1 MRLAD
6 LQAAYRGYLLSGD
19 SAPLA
24 TQIIADSFDGPERL
38 AIYRNNFL
46 ISLGEALK
54 ANFPVT
60 LQLLGTEFFEQAARR
75 FVLGQPPQ
83 RPCLFEYGAGFA
95 DYLRDLPQLAA
106 LPYVVDM
113 ARFEFARVAA
123 YNAPVEPVLTPE
135 TLAGLSPER
144 LEALPIRRARHAQ
157 VVAARAP
164 VLALWQA
171 HQEAEPDLSAIDMTP
186 KPHALLICRPE
197 QALMYREL
205 DLSASAFLLAAET
218 ETSLGIAATRCGAT
232 DDATL
237 GRIVALALQLRLLVS
252 ERKRPALPSVRA

>member
-6 LQAAYRGYLLSGD
+6 LQAAYRGYLISGD

-24 TQIIADSFDGPERL
+24 PAIVADSFDGPERL

-60 LQLLGTEFFEQAARR
+60 LQLLGAEFFEQAARR
-75 FVLGQPPQ
+75 FVLAQPPQ

-95 DYLRDLPQLAA
+95 DSLRDLPHLATRS
-106 LPYVVDM
+106 YIVDV
-113 ARFEFARVAA
+113 ARLEFARIAA
-123 YNAPVEPVLTPE
+123 YNAPIEPAVTPE
-135 TLAGLSPER
+135 ALVGLSPEQ
-144 LEALPIRRARHAQ
+144 LETLAIRRARHAQ
-157 VVAARAP
+157 IIAVRAP

-171 HQEAEPDLSAIDMTP
+171 HQVADPDFAGIDMTAR
-186 KPHALLICRPE
+186 PHALLVCRPE

-205 DLSASAFLLAAET
+205 DLSASAFLLAAEHV
-218 ETSLGIAATRCGAT
+218 TSLGAAAAQCGAT

-237 GRIVALALQLRLLVS
+237 GRIVALALQFKLLTLG
-252 ERKRPALPSVRA
+252 RTN

>member
-1 MRLAD
+1 VRLAD

-19 SAPLA
+19 GAALAPA
-24 TQIIADSFDGPERL
+24 IVVDSFDGPERL

-75 FVLGQPPQ
+75 FVLAQPPQ

-95 DYLRDLPQLAA
+95 GYLRDLPQLATR
-106 LPYVVDM
+106 PYIVDM
-113 ARFEFARVAA
+113 ARFEFARIAA
-123 YNAPVEPVLTPE
+123 YNAPVEPAITSE
-135 TLAGLSPER
+135 TLIDLSPKQ
-144 LEALPIRRARHAQ
+144 LEELPIRRARHAM
-157 VVAARAP
+157 VVTTRAP

-171 HQEAEPDLSAIDMTP
+171 HQTAEPDFAAIDMTP
-186 KPHALLICRPE
+186 KSQALLVCRPD
-197 QALMYREL
+197 QALTYQEL
-205 DLSASAFLLAAET
+205 DLSASAFLLAAEH
-218 ETSLGIAATRCGAT
+218 ETNLGIAAARCGAT

-237 GRIVALALQLRLLVS
+237 GRIIALALQLRLLAS
-252 ERKRPALPSVRA
+252 DHASAAR

>member
-19 SAPLA
+19 SAAL
-24 TQIIADSFDGPERL
+24 ADSLDGPERL

-60 LQLLGTEFFEQAARR
+60 LQLLGKGFFEQAARA
-75 FVLGQPPQ
+75 FVLTQPPQ

-95 DYLRDLPQLAA
+95 DHLRDLPQLATR
-106 LPYVVDM
+106 PYIVDM
-113 ARFEFARVAA
+113 ARFEFARIAA
-123 YNAPVEPVLTPE
+123 YNAPVEPAVTPE
-135 TLAGLSPER
+135 TLMGLSPER
-144 LEALPIRRARHAQ
+144 LEALPVRRARHAL
-157 VVAARAP
+157 VVAVRAP

-171 HQEAEPDLSAIDMTP
+171 HQAAEPDFADIDMTARP
-186 KPHALLICRPE
+186 QALLVCRPDHALTY
-197 QALMYREL
+197 QEL
-205 DLSASAFLLAAET
+205 DLSASAFLLAAES
-218 ETSLGIAATRCGAT
+218 ETSLGIAAARCGAT

-237 GRIVALALQLRLLVS
+237 GRIIALALQLRLLVQS
-252 ERKRPALPSVRA
+252 KA

>member
-1 MRLAD
+1 VKLAD

-19 SAPLA
+19 SAALA
-24 TQIIADSFDGPERL
+24 PAIVADSFDGPERL

-60 LQLLGTEFFEQAARR
+60 LQLLGTDFFEQAARR
-75 FVLGQPPQ
+75 FVLSHPPL

-95 DYLRDLPQLAA
+95 DYLRDLPQLATR
-106 LPYVVDM
+106 PYIVDM
-113 ARFEFARVAA
+113 ARFEFARIAA
-123 YNAPVEPVLTPE
+123 YNAPVEPAVTPE
-135 TLAGLSPER
+135 TLVGLSPEQ
-144 LEALPIRRARHAQ
+144 LEALPIRRAQHAR
-157 VVAARAP
+157 VLSVRAP

-171 HQEAEPDLSAIDMTP
+171 HQAAEPDFSDIDMAP
-186 KPHALLICRPE
+186 RPQALLVCRPD

-205 DLSASAFLLAAET
+205 DLSAAAFMLAAEH
-218 ETSLGIAATRCGAT
+218 ETTLGIATARCGVT

-237 GRIVALALQLRLLVS
+237 GAIVALALQLRLLTPVCS
-252 ERKRPALPSVRA
+252 P

>member
-1 MRLAD
+1 MTLAE

-24 TQIIADSFDGPERL
+24 AQIVADSFDGAERL

-46 ISLGEALK
+46 IGLGEALK
-54 ANFPVT
+54 TNFPVA
-60 LQLLGTEFFEQAARR
+60 LRLLGQEFFEQAARR
-75 FVLGQPPQ
+75 FVLAHPPR

-106 LPYVVDM
+106 LPYVAEM

-123 YNAPVEPVLTPE
+123 YNAPAEPAVTPAALT
-135 TLAGLSPER
+135 GLSPEQ
-144 LEALPIRRARHAQ
+144 LEALPIRRARH
-157 VVAARAP
+157 VHLVSARTP

-171 HQEAEPDLSAIDMTP
+171 HQAAEPDVNAIDMTP
-186 KPHALLICRPE
+186 RPHALLVCRPE
-197 QALMYREL
+197 QALMCREL
-205 DLSASAFLLAAET
+205 DLSASAFLLAAEH
-218 ETSLGIAATRCGAT
+218 ETSLGIAAARCGAT

-237 GRIVALALQLRLLVS
+237 GRIVALALQLKLLA
-252 ERKRPALPSVRA
+252 PAR

>member
-19 SAPLA
+19 SAALA
-24 TQIIADSFDGPERL
+24 PAIVADSFDGPERL

-60 LQLLGTEFFEQAARR
+60 LQLLGADFFGQAARR
-75 FVLGQPPQ
+75 FVLAQPPQ

-95 DYLRDLPQLAA
+95 DHLRDLPEMATR
-106 LPYVVDM
+106 PYIVDM

-123 YNAPVEPVLTPE
+123 YNAPVEPAVTPE
-135 TLAGLSPER
+135 TLLGLSPEQ
-144 LEALPIRRARHAQ
+144 LEALPIRRARHAL
-157 VVAARAP
+157 VLAIRAP

-171 HQEAEPDLSAIDMTP
+171 HQVAEPDFADIDMTP
-186 KPHALLICRPE
+186 RSRALLVCRPE
-197 QALMYREL
+197 QTLTYQEL
-205 DLSASAFLLAAET
+205 DLSASAFLLAAEH
-218 ETSLGIAATRCGAT
+218 ETSLGAAAARCGAT

-237 GRIVALALQLRLLVS
+237 GRIIALVLQLRLLVHS
-252 ERKRPALPSVRA
+252 KAVK

>member
-1 MRLAD
+1 MRLAE

-24 TQIIADSFDGPERL
+24 PAIVADSFDGPERL
-38 AIYRNNFL
+38 AIYRSNFL

-54 ANFPVT
+54 VNFPVT
-60 LQLLGTEFFEQAARR
+60 LQLLGKDFFEQASRR
-75 FVLGQPPQ
+75 FVLTHPPR

-95 DYLRDLPQLAA
+95 DYLRDLPQLVTR
-106 LPYVVDM
+106 PYIIDM

-123 YNAPVEPVLTPE
+123 YNAPAEPAVTSENLI
-135 TLAGLSPER
+135 GLSPEQ

-157 VVAARAP
+157 VVAVRAP

-171 HQEAEPDLSAIDMTP
+171 HQAAEPDFDAIDMTP
-186 KPHALLICRPE
+186 RLYALLVCRPD
-197 QALMYREL
+197 QALMYQEL
-205 DLSASAFLLAAET
+205 DLSASAFLLAAES
-218 ETSLGIAATRCGAT
+218 ETSLGIAAARCGAT

-237 GRIVALALQLRLLVS
+237 GRIVALALQLRLLAQSKAV
-252 ERKRPALPSVRA
+252 K

>member
-1 MRLAD
+1 MRLAE
-6 LQAAYRGYLLSGD
+6 LQAAYRGYLISGD

-24 TQIIADSFDGPERL
+24 PAIVADSFDGPERL

-60 LQLLGTEFFEQAARR
+60 LQLLGKEFFEQAARR
-75 FVLGQPPQ
+75 FVLSHPPQ

-95 DYLRDLPQLAA
+95 DHLRDLPQLKTR
-106 LPYVVDM
+106 PYIIDM
-113 ARFEFARVAA
+113 ARFEFARAAA
-123 YNAPVEPVLTPE
+123 YNAPVEPAVTPE
-135 TLAGLSPER
+135 TLVGLSPEQ

-157 VVAARAP
+157 IVAVRAP

-171 HQEAEPDLSAIDMTP
+171 HQAAEPDFAAIDMTP
-186 KPHALLICRPE
+186 RSYALLVCRPD
-197 QALMYREL
+197 QTLMYQEL
-205 DLSASAFLLAAET
+205 DLSASAFLLAAEH
-218 ETSLGIAATRCGAT
+218 ESSLGVAAAHCGAS

-237 GRIVALALQLRLLVS
+237 GRVVALALQLRLLAQPKATLDGGL
-252 ERKRPALPSVRA
+252 R